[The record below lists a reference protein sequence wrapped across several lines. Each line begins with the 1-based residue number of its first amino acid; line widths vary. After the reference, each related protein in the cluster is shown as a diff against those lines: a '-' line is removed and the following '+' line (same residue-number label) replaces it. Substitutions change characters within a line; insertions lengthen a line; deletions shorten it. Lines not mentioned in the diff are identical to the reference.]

1 MSIKDIKFGNLIK
14 DKTLGAL
21 QKENKDTQNQVFKTL
36 GEVSE
41 KTDNDAERM
50 QASNAK
56 LLEAMKK
63 AGM

>member
-1 MSIKDIKFGNLIK
+1 M
-14 DKTLGAL
+14 GAL
-21 QKENKDTQNQVFKTL
+21 QKENKDTQTQVFKTL

-41 KTDNDAERM
+41 KTDNDADRM

>member
-1 MSIKDIKFGNLIK
+1 ME
-14 DKTLGAL
+14 AL